1 MNFITRPFAS
11 LLMTFSDLTGSYAWA
26 ILLFG
31 LVVKLIML
39 PFQAK
44 STHSTMR
51 QSMLQPRQKELEKK
65 YANDKAKYSEELNKL
80 YQDAK
85 VNPLSGC
92 LWSLLP
98 LPILIALYALVRQ
111 PLSKLMGLAAAEVT
125 TLTNTLVELGL
136 YTIPAKADAYSE
148 MTLAN
153 ILTENFDR
161 IVTSPAVVDFADK
174 LKAIN
179 FEFCGMNMTDKP
191 KLFFWNYFDEFGT
204 LAAIL
209 LFTLPIISALLSW
222 LQTKVSMATTPK
234 PDPKDEQAVAQA
246 KSTQSMNSIM
256 PLMSVYIC
264 FIMPAAM
271 GVYWIEQSILGIIQ
285 TLALNKYYKKSL
297 DEEMREFNEAQAKK
311 EAELAAK
318 RAETER
324 LKAEGKM
331 QQNVNTSKKRLERKE
346 RNDAE
351 EAAAARRAA
360 ERAAKGLEKEIPPS
374 QVGTRRYARGRAYVE
389 DRFERMAAEALEK
402 ERQQH
407 EREEQRIAANAAAG
421 YSRGRAYDP
430 DRYKNE
436 AQAAAASVE
445 EKNDQNS

>member
-11 LLMTFSDLTGSYAWA
+11 LLMSFYNLTGSYGWA

-65 YANDKAKYSEELNKL
+65 YGNDKVKYQEELSKL
-80 YQDAK
+80 YKDAK
-85 VNPLSGC
+85 VNPMSGC
-92 LWSLLP
+92 LWTLLP
-98 LPILIALYALVRQ
+98 FPILIALYALVRQ

-125 TLTNTLVELGL
+125 TLTETLTKMGL
-136 YTIPAKADAYSE
+136 YTAPAKTDAYAE
-148 MTLAN
+148 MTIAN
-153 ILTENFDR
+153 ILGKNFDA
-161 IVTSPAVVDFADK
+161 VVSNPAVVDFADK
-174 LKAIN
+174 LKALN
-179 FEFCGMNMTDKP
+179 FQFLGMNMTDKP
-191 KLFFWNYFDEFGT
+191 KLQFWNYFDQYGKM
-204 LAAIL
+204 AAFL
-209 LFTLPIISALLSW
+209 LFLLPFISAGLSW
-222 LQTKVSMATTPK
+222 LQTKVATAYQPK
-234 PDPKDEQAVAQA
+234 PDPKDEQAMAQA
-246 KSTQSMNSIM
+246 KSTQSMNTFM
-256 PLMSVYIC
+256 PLMSIYIC

-271 GVYWIEQSILGIIQ
+271 GIYWIEQSILGIFQ
-285 TLALNKYYKKSL
+285 TIGMNKYFKASI

-311 EAELAAK
+311 EAELSAK

-331 QQNVNTSKKRLERKE
+331 TQNVNTSKKRLDRKE

-351 EAAAARRAA
+351 QDAAARRAA
-360 ERAAKGLEKEIPPS
+360 ERAALGLEKELPAS
-374 QVGTRRYARGRAYVE
+374 QVGTRRYARGRAYE
-389 DRFERMAAEALEK
+389 ENRFERMAAEKVEK
-402 ERQQH
+402 ARQEQ
-407 EREEQRIAANAAAG
+407 EQQEQRMADNVAAG

-430 DRYKNE
+430 KRYENE
-436 AQAAAASVE
+436 GQNTDAPVE